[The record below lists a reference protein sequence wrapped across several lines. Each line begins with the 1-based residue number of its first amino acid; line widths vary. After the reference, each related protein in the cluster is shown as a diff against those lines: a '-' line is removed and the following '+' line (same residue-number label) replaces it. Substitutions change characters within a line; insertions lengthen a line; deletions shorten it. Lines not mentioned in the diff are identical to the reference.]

1 MNSAIR
7 ASSLRR
13 TQVERKDDSEQKMI
27 DAAIR
32 LIAKKGMEGLTLGA
46 GGIEAGYSRG
56 LPSHHF
62 GTKTELIRAV
72 ARTIKNKN
80 FKDLAS
86 VTEGALGLDGL
97 KKLVAY
103 YFERDSA
110 GSDNSKTVMAL
121 LCASLHD
128 DFETAEITR
137 EHIAYWCGRIQ
148 LLYEEAIS
156 LGQVN
161 SELDVSA
168 QAALLFG
175 TLRGTLLQFMVAP
188 NQVSLVE
195 ASRALQFNLDSIR
208 L

>member
-46 GGIEAGYSRG
+46 VGIEAGYSRG

-62 GTKTELIRAV
+62 GTKAELIRAV

-97 KKLVAY
+97 KK
-103 YFERDSA
+103 
-110 GSDNSKTVMAL
+110 T
-121 LCASLHD
+121 
-128 DFETAEITR
+128 
-137 EHIAYWCGRIQ
+137 GR
-148 LLYEEAIS
+148 
-156 LGQVN
+156 
-161 SELDVSA
+161 
-168 QAALLFG
+168 LLFRERQCWFRQQQNCHG
-175 TLRGTLLQFMVAP
+175 IAMCFIAR
-188 NQVSLVE
+188 
-195 ASRALQFNLDSIR
+195 
-208 L
+208 